1 MISQNAVTGPANVQ
15 SYLQNGGYQKQMES
29 ASTGTSFSVPRRK
42 VLQHDQMNANSVSTA
57 CIRNRTRE
65 GRQFNVR
72 SAGLAMRTSYPD
84 PADVFAYANVTIIVS
99 AMEVRRGGQLI
110 PLTRKEFNTLAYL
123 LKNAPRVIS
132 RDELL
137 NEVWGYE
144 SYPCTRT
151 VDNHILRLRKKL
163 ELRAD
168 RPRHLRTVHGMGYRF
183 LP

>member
-1 MISQNAVTGPANVQ
+1 MNSQNAVTGQVNIQ
-15 SYLQNGGYQKQMES
+15 GYLQNGQYPTETGS
-29 ASTGTSFSVPRRK
+29 ASTEAFFSVPLRK
-42 VLQHDQMNANSVSTA
+42 VLEHEQMNANSGSTA
-57 CIRNRTRE
+57 FIRNRARE
-65 GRQFNVR
+65 GGQFNVP
-72 SAGLAMRTSYPD
+72 SAGLAMGTRNPD
-84 PADVFAYANVTIIVS
+84 PADAFAYANVTISFS
-99 AMEVRRGGQLI
+99 AMEVRRNGQLI

-123 LKNAPRVIS
+123 LKNATRVIS

-168 RPRHLRTVHGMGYRF
+168 RPRHLRTVHGRGYRF